1 MLYGERLTEL
11 LRDLSID
18 TLTICGPENLKPDDL
33 VVAAPLLATA
43 PRALVLTGAPM
54 LNDAGLEALLKVS
67 APVLEHLNVSQPS
80 ERRFKGSC
88 LADFAFSLTSLT
100 YLNLAEAKG
109 LDPNAFVTIISGV
122 SSTLKA
128 LNIRQCVQVDSRAV
142 RSLMACQKLR
152 QLCLAGLCKLET
164 DAVVDIMAGCGM
176 LQSLD
181 VMRCARL
188 NGATILEGAAQHC
201 QEIQELIVGA
211 LPDIGDQE
219 VLSLVMS
226 TAGSGLLNLNISDS
240 EITKSSLLA
249 IQRHC
254 PNLKKLDVSFCH
266 GITENAL
273 VDMITFMPTMKVLN
287 CRGCRFVK
295 ENAMFFIA
303 QLLSS
308 RALGIEENGPRK
320 ARALPAPVEK
330 LGHSSGVSSSG
341 GSSGSSST
349 PVSPQSS
356 SSAASTRS
364 GGSQGVLSEFDE
376 SSQGR
381 SVRSTDQV
389 RLTPRG
395 GMQPLRLE
403 PLMVGASQAS
413 SDQLS
418 SASPRSHLAG
428 LSARSIGSATSTGRR
443 HVPPGVKQQ
452 LRLEPLMAA
461 TCLDSL
467 DPMSPASSASPFA
480 SSARSNGQEQQNQSG
495 SPGSQDHCQRHDV
508 NADPDLATDE
518 RDNSEKAE
526 NSKSIVAA
534 TASASAS
541 PAEESLLTAKTMPS
555 GRQARELELSAVP
568 MSPSS
573 PSSPSSPLSPSQ
585 LSPMSLTSQSLSP
598 TSAGRRGSRMSRTA
612 SSLADMAAS
621 AAARSRQEVTITA
634 QTSVPLLRPVRKTPG
649 RRGSELQESGANP
662 SSPSSVPT
670 SLGADHTEFGATW
683 SASSSSSNQPQR
695 GGGSSGPH
703 RRTGGRL
710 ALQASASALRGAG
723 GRGCS

>member
-18 TLTICGPENLKPDDL
+18 TLTLCGPENLKPEDL

-54 LNDAGLEALLKVS
+54 LNDAGLEALLNVS
-67 APVLEHLNVSQPS
+67 APVLEHLNISQPA
-80 ERRFKGSC
+80 ERKFKGSC
-88 LADFAFSLTSLT
+88 LADFASSMAKLT

-128 LNIRQCVQVDSRAV
+128 LNIKQCVQIDSSAV

-164 DAVVDIMAGCGM
+164 DAVVDIMAACGM

-188 NGATILEGAAQHC
+188 NGATVLEGAAQHC
-201 QEIQELIVGA
+201 QEIQELTVGA

-240 EITKSSLLA
+240 EITRSSLLA

-266 GITENAL
+266 GITEHAL
-273 VDMITFMPTMKVLN
+273 VDMVTFMPTLKVLN
-287 CRGCRFVK
+287 SRGCRFVK

-308 RALGIEENGPRK
+308 RALGIEENAPRK
-320 ARALPAPVEK
+320 ARALPVPVEK

-341 GSSGSSST
+341 GSSGSSSI
-349 PVSPQSS
+349 PVSPPSS

-376 SSQGR
+376 ISQGR
-381 SVRSTDQV
+381 SGRSNDEERT
-389 RLTPRG
+389 TSRG
-395 GMQPLRLE
+395 GMQPLRLD
-403 PLMVGASQAS
+403 PLMVGAAHAS
-413 SDQLS
+413 FDQLS
-418 SASPRSHLAG
+418 SASPRSHIAG
-428 LSARSIGSATSTGRR
+428 LSARSMGSARSTGR
-443 HVPPGVKQQ
+443 GKQQ

-461 TCLDSL
+461 TCQDSL

-480 SSARSNGQEQQNQSG
+480 SSARSMGREQQNPAESY
-495 SPGSQDHCQRHDV
+495 GSQDHCQRHDV
-508 NADPDLATDE
+508 DAGPDLAADE
-518 RDNSEKAE
+518 RDNSEKTE
-526 NSKSIVAA
+526 DSKSILAA
-534 TASASAS
+534 TAATSAS
-541 PAEESLLTAKTMPS
+541 PAEENSVTPKTMPS
-555 GRQARELELSAVP
+555 GRSFRGLDLSAAP
-568 MSPSS
+568 TSPSS

-585 LSPMSLTSQSLSP
+585 LSPMSLTSPSLSP
-598 TSAGRRGSRMSRTA
+598 ISAGRRGGRMSRTA
-612 SSLADMAAS
+612 SSLADAAAS
-621 AAARSRQEVTITA
+621 AAARRQEVTITT
-634 QTSVPLLRPVRKTPG
+634 QPSVPLLRAVRKTPG
-649 RRGSELQESGANP
+649 RRSSQLQESGANP
-662 SSPSSVPT
+662 SSPSSVPNT
-670 SLGADHTEFGATW
+670 HSTDHTEAGATW
-683 SASSSSSNQPQR
+683 SASSSSSNQPQH
-695 GGGSSGPH
+695 GGGSSGPP
-703 RRTGGRL
+703 RRMGGRL
-710 ALQASASALRGAG
+710 ALQASASMLRGAG
-723 GRGCS
+723 GRGGS